1 MVHFGLGSG
10 VEERWQIVEG
20 GLVMLGL
27 SLIMFTGFICVIWF
41 AVSEVYG
48 LGCVN

>member
-1 MVHFGLGSG
+1 MAHIGLGSR
-10 VEERWQIVEG
+10 VEERDQMEEG

-27 SLIMFTGFICVIWF
+27 SLNIFTGFICVIWF